1 MGGVKGVRLQ
11 KAGTMEVSIGK
22 HRRTLETFSGGGGE
36 LEVHLRLL
44 VESMTQ
50 DYCCPLCSYTSPP
63 SPCEEVISISPS
75 VR

>member
-22 HRRTLETFSGGGGE
+22 HRRMLETFAGGGGE

-44 VESMTQ
+44 VEGMTQ
-50 DYCCPLCSYTSPP
+50 DYCCTLCSYTFP
-63 SPCEEVISISPS
+63 SLPM
-75 VR
+75 